1 MKKRILLAAAL
12 GACAVLSANASGGAE
27 ASKKYDFGTGPVPV
41 AKLAELSAKEGKSF
55 VTYGIPENWAG
66 YKELFEVF
74 NKKYAKEHFDTDL
87 SSGEEIAKMK
97 AEKGNPQAD
106 VGDIGITW
114 GPKAI
119 SEGVAAAYK
128 HSHWDDIPSSYK
140 DAGGAWCAWYTG
152 TFMVMV
158 NEDLVPRVPEGWKDL
173 LDPAYKGK
181 VTIGDPR
188 TAAMYLAAFW
198 AANLAMGGS
207 ETDIDPGIQ
216 YFKRLREIGNMN
228 MINPSKASFA
238 KGEVPIYFGWD
249 YLFLNWAKELR
260 DESKMKIATFI
271 PSDGSV
277 SFPYVY
283 MINSAAPHP
292 ASARLWIEFMF
303 SDEAQIINAKY
314 FARPARR
321 SVKLPPEVEALYPPK
336 EAYKSVKP
344 FDWIKA
350 DAVKDEF
357 IKRWTN
363 EVLGE

>member
-1 MKKRILLAAAL
+1 MRKRALLGAVL
-12 GACAVLSANASGGAE
+12 GACAVMCVNASGKAE
-27 ASKKYDFGTGPVPV
+27 AEKRPDFGTGPMPLE
-41 AKLAELSAKEGKSF
+41 KLTRLSAKEGRPF

-74 NKKYAKEHFDTDL
+74 NKKYVKEHFDTDL

-106 VGDIGITW
+106 CGDIGITW
-114 GPKAI
+114 GPKAV

-128 HSHWDDIPSSYK
+128 HSHWDDVPASYK
-140 DAGGAWCAWYTG
+140 DPNGAWCAWYTG
-152 TFMVMV
+152 TFMIMV
-158 NEDLVPRVPEGWKDL
+158 NDELVPKVPSSWKDL
-173 LDPAYKGK
+173 LDPMYKGK

-198 AANLAMGGS
+198 AANLSMGGS
-207 ETDIDPGIQ
+207 ETDITPGIR
-216 YFKRLREIGNMN
+216 YFKKLRESGNMS

-238 KGEVPIYFGWD
+238 KGEVPVYFGWD

-260 DESKMKIATFI
+260 EEAKMKITTFI

-277 SFPYVY
+277 SFPYVCLL
-283 MINSAAPHP
+283 NSSAPHP
-292 ASARLWIEFMF
+292 ATARLWIEFMF
-303 SDEAQIINAKY
+303 SDEGQIINAKY
-314 FARPARR
+314 FARPARL

-336 EAYKSVKP
+336 EAYASVKP